1 MRAENGIARHAA
13 LFCFAAA
20 ALLPAGSHAQGTAD
34 TWQWRASIY
43 GWFPSIDGSTRF
55 PTGGTG
61 PTLDVDAGDV
71 IDALKFTF
79 MGALEGRKGQWG
91 VFTDVLYVDLGATK
105 SGSRDFTVGQM
116 GLPAG
121 VTVNASLD
129 IKSWVWTL
137 AGTYGLDNTKQ
148 NTTDLLFGARM
159 LYMKQTLDWAFN
171 GNIGSLGLPGAS
183 GRSQVDDT
191 NWDVVVG
198 LKGVATISDD
208 RRWVLPY
215 YLDIGAG
222 QSKFTWQALA
232 GVGYSF
238 DWGTATLAWR
248 YLDYEFKSDAPIED
262 MNFSGP
268 LLGVSFKF

>member
-1 MRAENGIARHAA
+1 M
-13 LFCFAAA
+13 
-20 ALLPAGSHAQGTAD
+20 LPLSSQAQVAGDGL
-34 TWQWRASIY
+34 QWRASIY

-55 PTGGTG
+55 PTGGSG
-61 PTLDVDAGDV
+61 PSIEVDAGDV

-79 MGALEGRKGQWG
+79 MGALDVRKGQWG
-91 VFTDVLYVDLGATK
+91 AFTDVIYVDLGATK

-116 GLPAG
+116 ALPAG

-129 IKSWVWTL
+129 MKSWVWTL

-159 LYMKQTLDWAFN
+159 LYIKQTLDWAFS
-171 GNIGSLGLPGAS
+171 GSIGSLGLPGAS
-183 GRSQVDDT
+183 GRAEVDDT
-191 NWDVVVG
+191 NWDAVVG

-248 YLDYEFKSDAPIED
+248 YLEYEFKSDAAIED